1 MDNKTL
7 KNEYESYVSKQQGIS
22 FMQSEKWSRVKT
34 DWLSEQIL
42 LKDECGY
49 VHGAVQMLIKKIPFL
64 HTAFIYAPRGPVCDM
79 HDKYAVKRLTELI
92 RLYAQKYNAFMVRID
107 PMIDHSDTQAIGL
120 LTSAGFRY
128 DPNRSEDDMIQSQ
141 KNYILNIAEKTSEQV
156 FDSFHP
162 KWRYNIRTA
171 IRKGVLCVADK
182 SRLDDFYTLMQET
195 GKRDNFCIR
204 SNEYYRKLLA
214 AFGKNARL
222 YMCYSP
228 QDMPLSGAISIC
240 YGDRVSYVYGASTA
254 KQRNLMPNYLMQWQ
268 MINWAIDSGCRT
280 YDFMG
285 VPHFDDE
292 SHPNFGV
299 YRFKKGFNGT
309 AVKYAGEFDLILS
322 EPKYRLARYIL
333 RMKGYKKI

>member
-1 MDNKTL
+1 MKNIKM

-22 FMQSEKWSRVKT
+22 FMQSEKWSNVKT
-34 DWLSEQIL
+34 DWLFEQIL

-49 VHGAVQMLIKKIPFL
+49 VQGAVQMLIKKIPFL
-64 HTAFIYAPRGPVCDM
+64 HTSFIYIPRGPVCDM

-107 PMIDHSDTQAIGL
+107 PMILHTDTQAIEL
-120 LTSAGFRY
+120 LTSLGYRY
-128 DPNRSEDDMIQSQ
+128 DAHKPEDDMIQSQ

-171 IRKGVLCVADK
+171 IRKGVRCVFDGSK
-182 SRLDDFYTLMQET
+182 LDDFYTLMQET
-195 GKRDNFCIR
+195 GRRDNFCIR
-204 SNEYYRKLLA
+204 SKEYYRQLLD
-214 AFGKNARL
+214 AFGDDARL

-228 QDMPLSGAISIC
+228 QGMPLSGAISVC

-268 MINWAIDSGCRT
+268 MISWAIDSGCRI

-285 VPHFDDE
+285 VPHFEDE
-292 SHPNFGV
+292 SHPNYGV

-322 EPKYRLARYIL
+322 EQKYRLARNIL
-333 RMKGYKKI
+333 RIRGYKKI

>member
-1 MDNKTL
+1 MKNL
-7 KNEYESYVSKQQGIS
+7 KMKDQYESYVSKQPGVS
-22 FMQSEKWSRVKT
+22 FMQSEKWSIVKKE
-34 DWLSEQIL
+34 WLSEQIL
-42 LKDECGY
+42 LKDEFGY
-49 VHGAVQMLIKKIPFL
+49 IQGAVQMLIKKIPFL
-64 HTAFIYAPRGPVCDM
+64 HTAFIYVPRGPVCDM
-79 HDKYAVKRLTELI
+79 HDKYAVKRLTEVI
-92 RLYAQKYNAFMVRID
+92 KLYAQKYNAFMVRID
-107 PMIDHSDTQAIGL
+107 PMILHTDTQAIEL
-120 LTSAGFRY
+120 LTSLGYRY
-128 DPNRSEDDMIQSQ
+128 DAHKPEDDMIQSQ

-171 IRKGVLCVADK
+171 IRKGVRCVFDD
-182 SRLDDFYTLMQET
+182 SRLDDFYSLMQET

-204 SNEYYRKLLA
+204 SKDYYKKLLA

-228 QDMPLSGAISIC
+228 QGMPLSGAIAVC

-254 KQRNLMPNYLMQWQ
+254 KHRNLMPNYLMQWQ
-268 MINWAIDSGCRT
+268 MISWAIESGCLI

-285 VPHFDDE
+285 IPHFEDE
-292 SHPNFGV
+292 SHPNYGV

-309 AVKYAGEFDLILS
+309 AVTYAGEFDLILS

-333 RMKGYKKI
+333 RMKGYKKL

>member
-7 KNEYESYVSKQQGIS
+7 KKQYESYVSKQQGIS
-22 FMQSEKWSRVKT
+22 FMQSEKWSKVKT

-49 VHGAVQMLIKKIPFL
+49 VQGAVQMLIKKIPFL
-64 HTAFIYAPRGPVCDM
+64 HTAFIYVPRGPVCDM

-107 PMIDHSDTQAIGL
+107 PMIEHNDTQAIAL
-120 LTSAGFRY
+120 LTSTGFRY
-128 DPNRSEDDMIQSQ
+128 DLHKSEDDMIQSQ
-141 KNYILNIAEKTSEQV
+141 KNYILNIAGKTSEQI
-156 FDSFHP
+156 FDGFHP

-171 IRKGVLCVADK
+171 IRKEVRCVTDS
-182 SRLDDFYTLMQET
+182 SRLDDFYMLMQET
-195 GKRDNFCIR
+195 GSRDNFCIR
-204 SNEYYRKLLA
+204 SKEYYRKLLT
-214 AFGKNARL
+214 AFGENARL

-228 QDMPLSGAISIC
+228 QGMPLSGAISVR

-268 MINWAIDSGCRT
+268 MISWAIETGYRI

-285 VPHFDDE
+285 IPHFEDE
-292 SHPNFGV
+292 SHPNYGV

-309 AVKYAGEFDLILS
+309 AVTYAGEFDLILS
-322 EPKYRLARYIL
+322 EQKYQLARNLL

>member
-1 MDNKTL
+1 MEIKIL
-7 KNEYESYVSKQQGIS
+7 ENEYESYVSKQQGIS
-22 FMQSEKWSRVKT
+22 FMQSVKWSKVKK

-64 HTAFIYAPRGPVCDM
+64 RTAFIYIPRGPVCDL

-92 RLYAQKYNAFMVRID
+92 RLYAQKYNAFMVRMD

-120 LTSAGFRY
+120 LTSDGFHY

-141 KNYILNIAEKTSEQV
+141 KNYILNIAGKTSEQV

-171 IRKGVLCVADK
+171 IRKGVRCVSDN

-195 GKRDNFCIR
+195 GNRDGFCIR
-204 SNEYYRKLLA
+204 SKEYYRKLLA
-214 AFGKNARL
+214 ALGRNARL

-228 QDMPLSGAISIC
+228 QGMPLSGAISVC

-254 KQRNLMPNYLMQWQ
+254 KQRNLMPNYLMQWT
-268 MINWAIDSGCRT
+268 MINWAIEGKNYI
-280 YDFMG
+280 YDFQG
-285 VPHFDDE
+285 IPFYKDPE
-292 SHPNFGV
+292 HPNYGV
-299 YRFKKGFNGT
+299 YKFKKGFNGEVVT
-309 AVKYAGEFDLILS
+309 YAGEFFYVFK
-322 EPKYRLARYIL
+322 PF
-333 RMKGYKKI
+333 MKKIVKQ